1 MATVLI
7 KDDLFKSISKIAK
20 KQNTTESKIVNE
32 AIESFLN
39 NDNDEILSFEEL
51 AGIAT
56 TDESFNAVELR
67 RKIRTGELEWNH

>member
-20 KQNTTESKIVNE
+20 KKNTTESKIVNE

-67 RKIRTGELEWNH
+67 RKIRTGELE